1 MKASALLFQRRQS
14 GKEDELRRIILRI
27 GDGLLV
33 IALFTAALSAQTAPA
48 TTAAAPAK
56 AAAAAPAHLMS
67 DGLNQELPK
76 WLRFNGEYRSRFEGL
91 GGLGFKPDSNDA
103 FLLSRLRLNMK
114 VSPTSWMR
122 FQFQAQDAQAMW
134 RNAKPDAPPY
144 EDTFDLRQGY
154 MELGNSDKPGFA
166 LRVGRQELF
175 FGDQRLVGHLN
186 WTNTARSFDAVRAT
200 IKFNAKYKVDG
211 FASAVV
217 NLKDGS
223 YNKSSGG
230 NDLHGVYGSIDQV
243 IPKATFEPYA
253 FWRLGRGTKTEAGA
267 PGLLDRKVYGG
278 RIVGKLPAH
287 LDYGAEMVG
296 QAGSVG
302 TDTIQAWAGHW
313 VTGYTLPKVKKAT
326 RLIAEYNYASGD
338 KNPGDAKQQ
347 TFDQLYPTG
356 HDKLGLSDQVGW
368 KNIEDLRTGVEFKAT
383 KKLAMNGFYHS
394 WWLAST
400 KDALYN
406 SAGTAIVSKD
416 PTGNSGRYV
425 GQEADIQATYT
436 LRPELSLAGGYAN
449 VFPGTFL
456 KNKTPGKQYRFSYVM
471 ATYSF

>member
-1 MKASALLFQRRQS
+1 M
-14 GKEDELRRIILRI
+14 
-27 GDGLLV
+27 LV

-56 AAAAAPAHLMS
+56 AAAAAPTHLMS
-67 DGLNQELPK
+67 DELNQELPK
-76 WLRFNGEYRSRFEGL
+76 WLRFNGEIRTRFEGL
-91 GGLGFKPDSNDA
+91 GGLGFKPDSSDA
-103 FLLSRLRLNMK
+103 FLLTRLRLNMK

-154 MELGNSDKPGFA
+154 VEFGNPDKPGFA

-175 FGDQRLVGHLN
+175 FGEQRLVGHLN
-186 WTNTARSFDAVRAT
+186 WTNTARSFDAARLT
-200 IKFNAKYKVDG
+200 MKYGKVKVDA

-217 NLKDGS
+217 NLKDGT

-230 NDLHGVYGSIDQV
+230 NDLHGAYVSIDQWL
-243 IPKATFEPYA
+243 PKATIEPYA

-296 QAGSVG
+296 QGGSVG
-302 TDTIQAWAGHW
+302 TDSINAWAGHW
-313 VTGYTLPKVKKAT
+313 VLAYTLPKVKKAT
-326 RLIAEYNYASGD
+326 RLVAEYNYASGD
-338 KNPGDAKQQ
+338 KSPLDGKQE

-368 KNIEDLRTGVEFKAT
+368 RNIEDLRSGVEFKAT
-383 KKLAMNGFYHS
+383 KKLSMNAFYHS

-406 SAGTAIVSKD
+406 AAGAVLVSKD
-416 PTGNSGRYV
+416 PTGNSGRFV
-425 GQEADIQATYT
+425 GQEADIQATYA
-436 LRPELSLAGGYAN
+436 LRPEFSLGGGYAN

-456 KNKTPGKQYRFSYVM
+456 KNKTPGKAYRFSYVM